1 MNPAAVARH
10 LLHQDIGL
18 SVSLRLLHR
27 TALGAGG
34 SMPVAA
40 EALGRELR
48 RKPESFRLLQPWRN
62 LLARPRNPAT
72 PELRGTR
79 YPAPDDAVVVL
90 TEAPGLPST
99 SHGISASARTCVLWL
114 GAQVDAASPRA
125 VARWARLAHSCA
137 LTEQRSQA
145 SLRAATAATHPSS
158 VT

>member
-10 LLHQDIGL
+10 LLQQDIGL

-48 RKPESFRLLQPWRN
+48 REPDSFRLLQPWRN
-62 LLARPRNPAT
+62 LLARPRNPA
-72 PELRGTR
+72 PERSR
-79 YPAPDDAVVVL
+79 NRFPASEDAVVVL
-90 TEAPGLPST
+90 TDTPGLPST
-99 SHGISASARTCVLWL
+99 SPGISTSVRVCVLWL

-145 SLRAATAATHPSS
+145 PCRSATAATHPSS